1 MELFIKPKE
10 KISDCAIKCL
20 ITASNLPEPV
30 RKTLPIKVQYKA
42 GSIEKIAADI
52 LKESL
57 PMIRIGKCA
66 DK

>member
-1 MELFIKPKE
+1 MELFIPPQE
-10 KISDCAIKCL
+10 NIGNCAIKCL

-42 GSIEKIAADI
+42 GTIEKIAEDI

-57 PMIRIGKCA
+57 PKIIFGKGA
-66 DK
+66 AK